1 MHEAVDWE
9 VAAKPAAESLMRLAA
24 AMPEGVLLLR
34 EGCVLWA
41 SERLVE
47 MAGWGA
53 PRALDGTPLGELFG
67 DTGEG
72 LPDERLRPV
81 ECALQRAN
89 GQQCTVVCRPAWPAV
104 APGADAWV
112 VEDATRTRELERELH
127 RMSRDLH
134 RANRELA
141 ALREKLRQERSE
153 REELLTVVSHE
164 LRTPLTVIGG
174 YARLL
179 LGEEVGPLTP
189 RQRGF
194 LDETQKGCRKLDAFV
209 ERLIG
214 AARAPGG
221 GEVLEVAT
229 APLRPLVEEVAGGLA
244 PLLEQAGVRVSLEGL
259 PAALAARFDR
269 ARVEQVLRNLLD
281 NAVSHARATV
291 LLEARER
298 GDGERRL
305 VEVSVADDGP
315 GVPVEERQ
323 RIFEPYVR
331 GGTAHSARGLGLGLA
346 LCRRLVEAH
355 GGTIGVDERPG
366 GGARFAFTL
375 PAGGA

>member
-9 VAAKPAAESLMRLAA
+9 VATKPAAESLMRLAA
-24 AMPEGVLLLR
+24 AMPEGVAVLR

-47 MAGWGA
+47 MAGWGSVDV
-53 PRALDGTPLGELFG
+53 LTGTPLRELFR

-72 LPDERLRPV
+72 LPDARLRPV

-89 GQQCTVVCRPAWPAV
+89 GQQRTVVCRPAWPAL

-112 VEDATRTRELERELH
+112 VEDATRRRELEHELH
-127 RMSRDLH
+127 RMSRDLY
-134 RANRELA
+134 RANRDLA
-141 ALREKLRQERSE
+141 SLREKLRHERGE

-179 LGEEVGPLTP
+179 LDEEVGPLTP
-189 RQRGF
+189 RQRHF
-194 LDETQKGCRKLDAFV
+194 LDETQKSCRKLDSFV
-209 ERLIG
+209 ERLLDV
-214 AARAPGG
+214 ARAPGG

-229 APLRPLVEEVAGGLA
+229 APLRPLVEEVAAGLA
-244 PLLEQAGVRVSLEGL
+244 PLLEQAGARLLLEGL
-259 PAALAARFDR
+259 PSGLAARFDR
-269 ARVEQVLRNLLD
+269 ARLEQVLRNLLD
-281 NAVSHARATV
+281 NAVHHARATV
-291 LLEARER
+291 AVEARER
-298 GDGERRL
+298 SGGERRL

-315 GVPVEERQ
+315 GVPLAERQ

-331 GGTAHSARGLGLGLA
+331 GGAAHSARGLGLGLA
-346 LCRRLVEAH
+346 LCKRLIEAH
-355 GGTIGVDERPG
+355 GGSIGVDERSG
-366 GGARFAFTL
+366 GGARFVFTL
-375 PAGGA
+375 PAGEA

>member
-9 VAAKPAAESLMRLAA
+9 AATKPAAESLMRLASA
-24 AMPEGVLLLR
+24 LPEGVALLR

-47 MAGWGA
+47 MAGWGS
-53 PRALDGTPLGELFG
+53 PGALVGTPLRELFG
-67 DTGEG
+67 DTGDG
-72 LPDERLRPV
+72 LPDERLRAV

-89 GQQCTVVCRPAWPAV
+89 GQQCIVVCRPAWPAV

-141 ALREKLRQERSE
+141 ALREQLRHERSE

-164 LRTPLTVIGG
+164 LRTPVTVIGG

-189 RQRGF
+189 RQHQF
-194 LDETQKGCRKLDAFV
+194 LDETQKSCRKLDAFI
-209 ERLIG
+209 ERLLG

-229 APLRPLVEEVAGGLA
+229 APLRPLAEEVAAGLA
-244 PLLEQAGVRVSLEGL
+244 PLLDQAGVRLLLEGL
-259 PAALAARFDR
+259 PAGLAARFDR
-269 ARVEQVLRNLLD
+269 ARLEQVLRNLLD
-281 NAVSHARATV
+281 NAVRHARAMV
-291 LLEARER
+291 ALEARER
-298 GDGERRL
+298 SGGERRL
-305 VEVSVADDGP
+305 VEVAVADDGP
-315 GVPVEERQ
+315 GVPVEERR

-355 GGTIGVDERPG
+355 GGSIGVDERLG
-366 GGARFAFTL
+366 GGARFVFTL
-375 PAGGA
+375 PAGEA